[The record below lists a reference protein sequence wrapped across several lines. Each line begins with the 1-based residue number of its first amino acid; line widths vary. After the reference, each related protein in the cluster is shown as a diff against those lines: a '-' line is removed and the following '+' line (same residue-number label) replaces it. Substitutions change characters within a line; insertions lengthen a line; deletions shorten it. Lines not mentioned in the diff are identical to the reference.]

1 MRTDVVMPQMGE
13 SIAEGT
19 VSRWLKQVGETVG
32 RDEPLLEISTDKVD
46 AEIPSPIAGT
56 LVEIRV
62 KAGDM
67 AEVHS
72 VVAVIETDASAAAT
86 PTPATGV
93 VPSEPLKGE
102 SSGLRTDVFMPQM
115 GESIAE
121 GTVARWLKQVGDT
134 VGRDEPL
141 LEISTDKVDAEIPS
155 PVAGTLVEIRVQ
167 QGEMAE
173 VNSVI
178 AVIESAGVAGAAR
191 PAAAAA
197 PAAAKAPAPSPAPA
211 AHAPV
216 PSTFRGKASPTAR
229 VMARLNGLDLAKVAA
244 SGSRVT
250 KADVQRALGG
260 GSKPAVSTSLAVGP
274 GDTVEP
280 MSVMRKKIAQH
291 MVESRQTSAHAYSV
305 FLVDCGTVEE
315 WRKSR
320 KAQYDARGV
329 KVSILPFVA
338 AAAVRALKDFPLL
351 NASLI
356 GDQVIYRGHIN
367 MGVAVAL
374 DSGLIVP
381 VLKDADKLT
390 VVEIA
395 RAIADLAGRAR
406 NKQLK
411 PEEVTGG
418 TFTVTNPGNF
428 GGSFATPIINQP
440 QVAILELGTVEKRPA
455 VVNDAIAVRP
465 MMNLTLGFDH
475 RLIDGALADQ
485 YLAAVKTSLET
496 WNEE

>member
-1 MRTDVVMPQMGE
+1 MPQMGE

-46 AEIPSPIAGT
+46 AEIPSPVAGT

-72 VVAVIETDASAAAT
+72 VVAVIETEGGAA
-86 PTPATGV
+86 V
-93 VPSEPLKGE
+93 
-102 SSGLRTDVFMPQM
+102 
-115 GESIAE
+115 
-121 GTVARWLKQVGDT
+121 
-134 VGRDEPL
+134 
-141 LEISTDKVDAEIPS
+141 
-155 PVAGTLVEIRVQ
+155 
-167 QGEMAE
+167 
-173 VNSVI
+173 
-178 AVIESAGVAGAAR
+178 AAR
-191 PAAAAA
+191 PAAPAA
-197 PAAAKAPAPSPAPA
+197 PAAAKAA
-211 AHAPV
+211 APV
-216 PSTFRGKASPTAR
+216 SSSGVPSEPTGAVQAESRGAFRGKASPTAR
-229 VMARLNGLDLAKVAA
+229 VVARAHGVDLANVKA
-244 SGSRVT
+244 SGPRIT

-260 GSKPAVSTSLAVGP
+260 GAKAAVSTSLAVGP
-274 GDTVEP
+274 GDIVEP
-280 MSVMRKKIAQH
+280 MSVMRRKIAQH
-291 MVESRQTSAHAYSV
+291 MIESRQTSAHAYSV
-305 FLVDCGTVEE
+305 FLVDCGRVEE
-315 WRKSR
+315 WRRSR

-338 AAAVRALKDFPLL
+338 AAAVRALRDFPLL

-381 VLKDADKLT
+381 VLKDADRLT

-395 RAIADLAGRAR
+395 RAIADMATRAR
-406 NKQLK
+406 NKQLR

-428 GGSFATPIINQP
+428 GGAFATPIINQP
-440 QVAILELGTVEKRPA
+440 QVAILELGTVEKKPA
-455 VVNDAIAVRP
+455 VVNDQIAVRP

-485 YLAAVKTSLET
+485 YLSAVKASLEN

>member
-1 MRTDVVMPQMGE
+1 MPQMGE

-46 AEIPSPIAGT
+46 AEIPSPVAGT

-72 VVAVIETDASAAAT
+72 VIAVIDTEGGAAAS
-86 PTPATGV
+86 PAAAPAATAPAAGAAA
-93 VPSEPLKGE
+93 G
-102 SSGLRTDVFMPQM
+102 GARTDVVMPQM
-115 GESIAE
+115 GESVAE
-121 GTVARWLKQVGDT
+121 GTVSRWLKQVGDT

-155 PVAGTLVEIRVQ
+155 PVAGTLVEILVQ
-167 QGEMAE
+167 AGQTAE
-173 VNSVI
+173 VGAPVAVI
-178 AVIESAGVAGAAR
+178 AGAGGASA
-191 PAAAAA
+191 PAAA
-197 PAAAKAPAPSPAPA
+197 PAKAAPVAAAPAS
-211 AHAPV
+211 APV
-216 PSTFRGKASPTAR
+216 ARASVSSNFKGKASPAARNMAR
-229 VMARLNGLDLAKVAA
+229 VNGVDLAKVKA
-244 SGSRVT
+244 SGPRIT
-250 KADVQRALGG
+250 KADVQRAMGG
-260 GSKPAVSTSLAVGP
+260 GAALPSAGLAVGA

-291 MVESRQTSAHAYSV
+291 MIESRQTSAHAYSV
-305 FLVDCGTVEE
+305 FLVDCGKVEE

-320 KAQYDARGV
+320 KKQYEARGV

-351 NASLI
+351 NSSLV

-381 VLKDADKLT
+381 VIKDADRLT

-395 RAIADLAGRAR
+395 RAIADMAGRAR

-440 QVAILELGTVEKRPA
+440 QVAILELGTVEQRPA
-455 VVNDAIAVRP
+455 VVDDRIVVRP
-465 MMNLTLGFDH
+465 MMNITLGFDH

-485 YLAAVKTSLET
+485 YLSAVKKALET

>member
-1 MRTDVVMPQMGE
+1 MPQMGE

-19 VSRWLKQVGETVG
+19 VSRWLKQIGE
-32 RDEPLLEISTDKVD
+32 
-46 AEIPSPIAGT
+46 
-56 LVEIRV
+56 
-62 KAGDM
+62 
-67 AEVHS
+67 
-72 VVAVIETDASAAAT
+72 
-86 PTPATGV
+86 
-93 VPSEPLKGE
+93 
-102 SSGLRTDVFMPQM
+102 
-115 GESIAE
+115 
-121 GTVARWLKQVGDT
+121 T

-155 PVAGTLVEIRVQ
+155 PVAGTLVEILVK

-178 AVIESAGVAGAAR
+178 AIIEAAGGGSGAAK
-191 PAAAAA
+191 PAAAAPVASSAA
-197 PAAAKAPAPSPAPA
+197 PTSAPAPRSSGAAP
-211 AHAPV
+211 PV
-216 PSTFRGKASPTAR
+216 ESVFRGKASPTAR
-229 VMARLNGLDLAKVAA
+229 VMARVNGLDLATVTAR
-244 SGSRVT
+244 GSRIT
-250 KADVQRALGG
+250 KADVERTLGG
-260 GSKPAVSTSLAVGP
+260 GSKPAVSTSLSVGP

-291 MVESRQTSAHAYSV
+291 MIESRHTSAHVYSV
-305 FLVDCGTVEE
+305 FLVDCGKVEE
-315 WRKSR
+315 WRKAR
-320 KAQYDARGV
+320 KAQYEARGV

-351 NASLI
+351 NASLV

-395 RAIADLAGRAR
+395 RAIADMATRAR

-440 QVAILELGTVEKRPA
+440 QVAILELGTVEKKPA
-455 VVNDAIAVRP
+455 VVNDQIAVRP

-485 YLAAVKTSLET
+485 YLSAVKASLEN